1 MDAQNCKT
9 SSLKNLLIRSGY
21 NNRTEKIPRLNLT
34 DIQNS
39 VLHEID
45 VIHEEQY
52 PNSNLDEIAEAFT
65 NLNINSLVVQ
75 PSSSSSTSSLTNK
88 NSLKINSNST
98 VNRHD
103 LTPKS
108 STDSSSPYQITNSKT
123 HSTSSSSNTPIK
135 NNPIA
140 EFWHSLSSSSS
151 SSNNPSGDKVKLRQ
165 KKSKGKSDLN
175 NKRISLPANYAS
187 NIQMLRQGEE
197 LTENEFNQDLMSE
210 KIVNKNFLN
219 TKKIGFI
226 SNYAISSSLST
237 KSSNLPNRNMSM
249 LNKNPNLNYNQHH
262 LQSFQSLSSMN
273 HSDVARHLFL
283 LKPINRNSRRAS
295 MSELGYGKIESY
307 SKLEKLGEVNYS
319 ELIIFDKFFFG
330 TLFFLK
336 KLD

>member
-1 MDAQNCKT
+1 M
-9 SSLKNLLIRSGY
+9 
-21 NNRTEKIPRLNLT
+21 
-34 DIQNS
+34 
-39 VLHEID
+39 LHEID

-52 PNSNLDEIAEAFT
+52 PNSNLDEIAEAL
-65 NLNINSLVVQ
+65 NSLNISSLAVQ
-75 PSSSSSTSSLTNK
+75 PSSSSSTSSLVNK

-135 NNPIA
+135 HNPIA

-151 SSNNPSGDKVKLRQ
+151 SSNHNPSADKVKLRH
-165 KKSKGKSDLN
+165 KKSKGQTDLIS
-175 NKRISLPANYAS
+175 KRISLPANYAS
-187 NIQMLRQGEE
+187 NIQMLQQKEE
-197 LTENEFNQDLMSE
+197 LAENELDQDLISE
-210 KIVNKNFLN
+210 KMVNKNFLN

-226 SNYAISSSLST
+226 SNYAISSTLSANGV
-237 KSSNLPNRNMSM
+237 NLPNRNLSM
-249 LNKNPNLNYNQHH
+249 MHKNPTLNYNQHH

-307 SKLEKLGEVNYS
+307 SKLEKLGEVIN
-319 ELIIFDKFFFG
+319 
-330 TLFFLK
+330 LK
-336 KLD
+336 NSF